1 MQGLSAPWVEAV
13 GGRLGRRGGVLQR
26 GDSSFVGPPR
36 RHLCSDYKL
45 SLPENLGSCHH
56 RYCRKE
62 ESWNFFFRGKT
73 CSPFLQKLFQK
84 SGNPCFS
91 WMKLFLFYC
100 DLFKVKIHAGPKFAS
115 YLTFNPSEV
124 KSLHDEY
131 GDLESCI
138 EVVDSV
144 QEAVEHIHKYGSHLD
159 VTVTENEKTAE
170 FFLQH
175 VDSAWNA
182 SNRFSDG

>member
-100 DLFKVKIHAGPKFAS
+100 DLFKRKQRSSSSSMWTVLGMPVTDSLMDRDLYSVLKLELVLLVSMHVNQWELKDSELQSGYREGTIMLF
-115 YLTFNPSEV
+115 LTSQ
-124 KSLHDEY
+124 SM
-131 GDLESCI
+131 G
-138 EVVDSV
+138 
-144 QEAVEHIHKYGSHLD
+144 A
-159 VTVTENEKTAE
+159 
-170 FFLQH
+170 
-175 VDSAWNA
+175 
-182 SNRFSDG
+182 

>member
-1 MQGLSAPWVEAV
+1 MQGLPAPWVEAV

-73 CSPFLQKLFQK
+73 CRKIGTSFVETSK
-84 SGNPCFS
+84 SVYIKAEQLGCWAMSDCSIFTGQHRQHSAENTHSKRSRVGAGDSACWGPS
-91 WMKLFLFYC
+91 C
-100 DLFKVKIHAGPKFAS
+100 DF
-115 YLTFNPSEV
+115 
-124 KSLHDEY
+124 
-131 GDLESCI
+131 
-138 EVVDSV
+138 
-144 QEAVEHIHKYGSHLD
+144 
-159 VTVTENEKTAE
+159 
-170 FFLQH
+170 FFLSPVQTDCLPQELDH
-175 VDSAWNA
+175 PGRLNGITSP
-182 SNRFSDG
+182 NRP